1 MEKSIK
7 RYMPIFVLPT
17 FFAFILGFIVP
28 FIMGI
33 WLSFCKFNNR
43 NRREIRRIFKLHR
56 STERYGIPSFILVYR
71 TVRDCISSDH

>member
-33 WLSFCKFNNR
+33 WLSFCKFINV
-43 NRREIRRIFKLHR
+43 
-56 STERYGIPSFILVYR
+56 TDGIPSFILVYC

>member
-28 FIMGI
+28 
-33 WLSFCKFNNR
+33 
-43 NRREIRRIFKLHR
+43 FKLHR